1 VGGGVTISSL
11 GPGGR
16 TEQALLSQL
25 LLGGQVWLPPPP
37 LLSKHWSQ
45 GHLVDFI
52 RLRTH
57 LPCLITRPHIK
68 PGSSTICYLESLLV
82 ILVLLAS
89 ERWGAAVH
97 SPLPAGSS

>member
-1 VGGGVTISSL
+1 MGGGVTIPSL
-11 GPGGR
+11 GAGGR

-25 LLGGQVWLPPPP
+25 LLSGQVRLPPPP
-37 LLSKHWSQ
+37 LLSKHWFQ

-52 RLRTH
+52 RLRRH
-57 LPCLITRPHIK
+57 LPCLIPHPHIK
-68 PGSSTICYLESLLV
+68 PGSFSICYLESLLV

-89 ERWGAAVH
+89 ERWGADVH